1 MNLIVSV
8 DQNWGIGKSGDQ
20 LIYIPEDLRHFRQL
34 TLGKTVI
41 FSEKTMKTFPNGKPL
56 SGRRNII
63 ISKRNLHIEGAEV
76 YNSVEDILK
85 QSEDNAFVI
94 GGGLVYK
101 SFLPYCDTAY
111 VTKVRVSIPADTFFP
126 DLDHSKDWK
135 TIYVSQSHESN
146 GIQFYFETYWREG
159 KIA

>member
-8 DQNWGIGKSGDQ
+8 DRNWGIGKNNEQ
-20 LIYIPEDLRHFRQL
+20 LCYVPEDLKHFRQL

-41 FSEKTMKTFPNGKPL
+41 FSEKTMQTFPYGKPL

-63 ISKRNLHIEGAEV
+63 ISKRSLQIPGAEV
-76 YNSVEDILK
+76 YHSVEEVLK
-85 QSEDNAFVI
+85 NSPDNAFII
-94 GGGLVYK
+94 GGGEVYK

-111 VTKVRVSIPADTFFP
+111 VTKLRVSFPSDTFFL

-135 TIYVSQSHESN
+135 TIYVSPYYESG
-146 GIQFYFETYWREG
+146 GIPFYYETYWRTN